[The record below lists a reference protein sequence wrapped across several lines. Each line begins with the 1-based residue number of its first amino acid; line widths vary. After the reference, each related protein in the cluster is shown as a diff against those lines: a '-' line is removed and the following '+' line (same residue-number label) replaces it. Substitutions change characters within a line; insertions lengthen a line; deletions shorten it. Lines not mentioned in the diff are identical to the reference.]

1 MKFRID
7 QSVYRDGSQYFK
19 VDEDTGEIYL
29 TKRLEGLVSVGASAA
44 TLIDYLLSLGSP
56 CLHCLAVWESSLL
69 NLHLPTTYAG
79 GSSPATAAAAA
90 LLSVLPPAKM
100 ALIIWRLCLHGAHRY
115 FGQLV

>member
-79 GSSPATAAAAA
+79 GSSPATAAA